1 VIFIL
6 TTGVRRSFSRGGKV
20 DILLIFFRLL
30 AMQQKWTHTKKKMLN
45 VTTAVAY
52 SVFFEGK
59 LYTTEQMF
67 VLVSMGIL
75 RLR

>member
-1 VIFIL
+1 
-6 TTGVRRSFSRGGKV
+6 
-20 DILLIFFRLL
+20 
-30 AMQQKWTHTKKKMLN
+30 MQQKWTHTKKKMLN